1 MTVDPAELLER
12 ARRIRLVV
20 FDCDGVFTDGR
31 LWLGDDGHEYKAFH
45 VHDGHGVRGLVDAGF
60 KVAVI
65 SGRESAAVRRRMQEI
80 GVHHLAEGV
89 DDKAAALDAVQ
100 SDFGLDDAVT
110 ACVGD
115 DVQDRPLLARAA
127 LAVVVRDGVRALDE
141 VAHMRT
147 DASAGAGA
155 VREIC
160 DLLLAAR
167 ADS

>member
-1 MTVDPAELLER
+1 MHRPELLDR
-12 ARRIRLVV
+12 ARRIRLAV

-45 VHDGHGVRGLVDAGF
+45 VHDGHGVRRLVDAGF

-65 SGRESAAVRRRMQEI
+65 SGRESAAVRRRMQEL

-89 DDKAAALDAVQ
+89 EDKAAALDAVQ
-100 SDFGLDDAVT
+100 REFDLDDAVT

-115 DVQDRPLLARAA
+115 DLPDRPLLVRAA
-127 LAVVVRDGVRALDE
+127 LAVVVREGVPELDE
-141 VAHMRT
+141 VAHLRT
-147 DASAGAGA
+147 ESGAGAGA
-155 VREIC
+155 VREVC

-167 ADS
+167 AGS